1 MPTEED
7 AGGFADLPQST
18 PTEALTAGAEVAEAI
33 FSPLPMTAR
42 EMYEKRD
49 ETEQLDI
56 ESGLRMS
63 MPDQQGSDNFLNMKP

>member
-1 MPTEED
+1 
-7 AGGFADLPQST
+7 
-18 PTEALTAGAEVAEAI
+18 
-33 FSPLPMTAR
+33 MTAR